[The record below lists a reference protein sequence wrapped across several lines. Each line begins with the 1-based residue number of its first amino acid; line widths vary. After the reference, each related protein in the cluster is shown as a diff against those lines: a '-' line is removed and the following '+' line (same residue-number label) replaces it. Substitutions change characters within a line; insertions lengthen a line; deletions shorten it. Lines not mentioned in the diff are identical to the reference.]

1 MPAKS
6 KAQFKLVMAKR
17 GQYKTK
23 AKTPKAF
30 KWVWDPEWTDVKV
43 KELPE
48 KLNESKFDK
57 KFKLIFESLLCE
69 LSLRSAT
76 VKILTGKDKGKTK
89 STIVNAQR
97 RVGEQVEIKIE
108 GIWTPAEI
116 LRFEEI
122 V

>member
-23 AKTPKAF
+23 TDTPKAF

-48 KLNESKFDK
+48 KVNESSFDK
-57 KFKLIFESLLCE
+57 KFRMIQESLICE
-69 LSLRSAT
+69 FSLRSAI
-76 VKILTGKDKGKTK
+76 VKVLSGKEKEKIKT
-89 STIVNAQR
+89 TIVNSQR
-97 RVGEQVEIKIE
+97 KVGEQVEIKIE
-108 GIWTPAEI
+108 GEWVPAEI
-116 LRFEEI
+116 IRFEDI